1 MRFFS
6 GQSLAARLTWGFGT
20 ILVLLVAMAA
30 LSLVRMQELT
40 STLEEIT
47 VRNAERSRA
56 VGLLAHGVSEYVQDL
71 GDLAATDLAR
81 AAAVLTKIQSTLAA
95 YDAAQSQL
103 LVLMPKDER
112 TQSLVQSINQKATE
126 ARQLIALAEK
136 LSDGRGATAHVFHVR
151 NEYVRDTA
159 KWSASQQAWS
169 KAVND
174 LSEWQRDINT
184 ALSAQATATA
194 ATTRVV
200 IFGGALL
207 AFALGCGIAVWLI
220 RDTKSAINQAVQ
232 ATQRMA
238 QHDLSQPIETT
249 RSDEIGGL
257 LQALESMRLNLH
269 ELAQGVRLAS
279 DGIHSASGEIAQGSL
294 DLSNRTEEA
303 ANTLQT
309 SLESIT
315 KMSQSVNEISTSSR
329 SANGLSTEASAVVNR
344 GGEVMT
350 QVVVTMG
357 EIDVASRKIADI
369 TSIIDGIAFQTNI
382 LALNA
387 AVEAARAGEQG
398 RGFAVV
404 ASEVRAL
411 AGRSAEA
418 AKEIKALITASLDK
432 VASGSEQVALAGS
445 TASEVTASVQRVS
458 AIIAAIAAEAGQQ
471 GARIGDANQSMGQL
485 DMLVHQNA
493 ALAEQSAAAASSL
506 RQQSMELAELVSK
519 FDLGADHRSNSFRTT
534 SARLI
539 QG

>member
-1 MRFFS
+1 M
-6 GQSLAARLTWGFGT
+6 
-20 ILVLLVAMAA
+20 
-30 LSLVRMQELT
+30 
-40 STLEEIT
+40 
-47 VRNAERSRA
+47 
-56 VGLLAHGVSEYVQDL
+56 
-71 GDLAATDLAR
+71 
-81 AAAVLTKIQSTLAA
+81 
-95 YDAAQSQL
+95 
-103 LVLMPKDER
+103 
-112 TQSLVQSINQKATE
+112 
-126 ARQLIALAEK
+126 
-136 LSDGRGATAHVFHVR
+136 
-151 NEYVRDTA
+151 
-159 KWSASQQAWS
+159 
-169 KAVND
+169 
-174 LSEWQRDINT
+174 SEWQRDVNA

-200 IFGGALL
+200 ILGGALL
-207 AFALGCGIAVWLI
+207 AFALGCGIAIWLI

-232 ATQRMA
+232 VTQRMA

-269 ELAQGVRLAS
+269 ELAQGVRSAS
-279 DGIHSASGEIAQGSL
+279 DGIHSASGEIAQGSM

-303 ANTLQT
+303 ANTLQI
-309 SLESIT
+309 SLQAIE
-315 KMSQSVNEISTSSR
+315 KMGQSVNETSTSSR
-329 SANGLSTEASAVVNR
+329 SANGLSTEASAVANR

-519 FDLGADHRSNSFRTT
+519 FDLGVDLRSNGFRST

-539 QG
+539 RG